1 MEGDEVQE
9 VNLQITGLTV
19 KWAFRDWGGS
29 SVPSTGGQC
38 APSRQ
43 SSSTVPSYKPLTR
56 RGQIS
61 LLWGVFVCVCERER
75 EGERETKA
83 YQEVFS
89 MTSVKSQ

>member
-9 VNLQITGLTV
+9 VNLQITGLAV
-19 KWAFRDWGGS
+19 KWAFRDWGRS

-43 SSSTVPSYKPLTR
+43 SSSTVHLTN
-56 RGQIS
+56 
-61 LLWGVFVCVCERER
+61 LLPGGVRSPCCGVGLCVCVRVG
-75 EGERETKA
+75 GERETKA